1 MSMSRRELVTLA
13 LGEELGRKVDY
24 AIPQSFFDT
33 LTEALRD
40 DTAGWFYDPSTAR
53 FSARHL
59 TQTECWN
66 LITIRLQ
73 QGELVA
79 TMMGNDVSCA
89 VKQWPCLRFHVERR
103 EIQLERKVTAQESNS

>member
-1 MSMSRRELVTLA
+1 LA

-33 LTEALRD
+33 LTAAQRD

-103 EIQLERKVTAQESNS
+103 EIQLERTVTAQESNS